1 MENQP
6 VQQPT
11 QPVQQPYD
19 QACKELADNDY
30 FDI

>member
-6 VQQPT
+6 VQPV